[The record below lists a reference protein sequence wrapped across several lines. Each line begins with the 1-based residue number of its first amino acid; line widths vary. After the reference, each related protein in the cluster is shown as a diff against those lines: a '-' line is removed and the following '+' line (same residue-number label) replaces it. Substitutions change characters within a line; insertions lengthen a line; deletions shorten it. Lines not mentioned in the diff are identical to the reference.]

1 MSGPGQGRWE
11 VMPAHPEQ
19 VPGCGKGAQ
28 VNPWGGKKK
37 IKIFFTLRS
46 ITVNLT
52 HNTRDRGG
60 YNAREMVLT

>member
-1 MSGPGQGRWE
+1 MGGDASPSRAGPRVWQGCTSEPVGRE
-11 VMPAHPEQ
+11 
-19 VPGCGKGAQ
+19 
-28 VNPWGGKKK
+28 KK